1 MFAKKPK
8 TLLILYPNSLR
19 VYYGK
24 EGDVSQLDFPKDLI
38 NNLEVLNP
46 RELSSLINSSLL
58 TSGLKPQEALL
69 LISSDVLEQKI
80 INSSDQAV
88 LEDETNKFFE
98 NTPFTRETLSRLI
111 LHGRGQLF
119 LYATSKALWQIIVT
133 EFENLGWE
141 IAAVSP
147 AIFYENVPE
156 IKILEPKEV
165 RRILDSFESS
175 PGLSFM
181 GSSSDSTKDLTTSSP
196 KQSKNIWLTG
206 GLFVVF
212 LVVLLGAF
220 LTMPGSKSI
229 LSFQKPLP
237 QTSPS
242 PMPSELPSPSPSAVA
257 KTDLKVQ
264 VLNGSGVVGQAGKLR
279 DQMAS
284 LGFNLIDTGNS
295 LESSS
300 QTIISFSKRVFQKI
314 QDELLVELKKTFPDI
329 ESTQITSG
337 EYDISIVT
345 GK

>member
-24 EGDVSQLDFPKDLI
+24 EGDVSQLDFPKDLTD
-38 NNLEVLNP
+38 NLEVLNP
-46 RELSSLINSSLL
+46 RELSSLINSSLE

-69 LISSDVLEQKI
+69 LLSSDVLEQKI

-88 LEDETNKFFE
+88 LEEETNKFFE
-98 NTPFTRETLSRLI
+98 NTPFTRETQSRLI
-111 LHGRGQLF
+111 LHGRSQLF
-119 LYATSKALWQIIVT
+119 LYATSKKLWQIIVT
-133 EFENLGWE
+133 EFENLRWE

-165 RRILDSFESS
+165 RKILDSFESS

-181 GSSSDSTKDLTTSSP
+181 GSSSDSPKDLTTPSP

-206 GLFVVF
+206 GLFIIF

-237 QTSPS
+237 QVSPN
-242 PMPSELPSPSPSAVA
+242 PVPSELPAPSPSPLT
-257 KTDLKVQ
+257 KLELKVQ

-279 DQMAS
+279 DQLAS

-295 LESSS
+295 PESSS
-300 QTIISFSKRVFQKI
+300 QTTISFSKRVSQEI
-314 QDELLVELKKTFPDI
+314 QDELLLELKKSLPDL
-329 ESTQITSG
+329 ESTPITLDV
-337 EYDISIVT
+337 YDISIVT